1 MMFVRVS
8 ILFHTAVSVLEFENA
23 TSGSADL
30 CALNNTE
37 PEEGRVRLYGNNPG
51 KLAIFT
57 NMHVHVHVAS
67 FSSLI

>member
-1 MMFVRVS
+1 MLFVRVS
-8 ILFHTAVSVLEFENA
+8 ILFHTAVLVLEFENA

-57 NMHVHVHVAS
+57 NMHVHVAS
-67 FSSLI
+67 